1 MWFGGCDDGEEVHGA
16 LSLMRFIHTILPLI
30 LAMSPESHRKAEL
43 QRLERRK
50 RLLLRLTVVEE
61 GLHDHVLAV
70 AYATRQR

>member
-1 MWFGGCDDGEEVHGA
+1 
-16 LSLMRFIHTILPLI
+16 
-30 LAMSPESHRKAEL
+30 MSPESHRKAEL